1 MNEKEKKAIEN
12 CRLLLMGDIT
22 VHIQNEDGATDY
34 YGEVNKLYNEDLETV
49 LNLIEKQQ
57 AEIESLEQEKQEAWE
72 EWNNIDNYCEQEK
85 QKYKA
90 EIEKKDKIIN
100 LMAKDIKEADKFLD
114 SMGYLGEYEDY
125 TIEGIIEEYNQEI
138 EKGE

>member
-1 MNEKEKKAIEN
+1 MNEKEKQAIE
-12 CRLLLMGDIT
+12 RLERGT
-22 VHIQNEDGATDY
+22 TDSY
-34 YGEVNKLYNEDLETV
+34 VIIKKDVRIL
-49 LNLIEKQQ
+49 LNLLEKQQ

-90 EIEKKDKIIN
+90 KIEKKDNAVRNIVQRLEN
-100 LMAKDIKEADKFLD
+100 DIKNITKTKADGKHSDYYSRNRLKA
-114 SMGYLGEYEDY
+114 YKTKTKEIKEY
-125 TIEGIIEEYNQEI
+125 IEKQYFNQKI

>member
-1 MNEKEKKAIEN
+1 MSNFCYGINKKTLGTMTDKEIYSIE
-12 CRLLLMGDIT
+12 I
-22 VHIQNEDGATDY
+22 A
-34 YGEVNKLYNEDLETV
+34 

-57 AEIESLEQEKQEAWE
+57 AEIEQCKSNVKAKNERLLEYAE
-72 EWNNIDNYCEQEK
+72 EL
-85 QKYKA
+85 
-90 EIEKKDKIIN
+90 EKKDKIIN

-114 SMGYLGEYEDY
+114 SMGYLGEYEGY